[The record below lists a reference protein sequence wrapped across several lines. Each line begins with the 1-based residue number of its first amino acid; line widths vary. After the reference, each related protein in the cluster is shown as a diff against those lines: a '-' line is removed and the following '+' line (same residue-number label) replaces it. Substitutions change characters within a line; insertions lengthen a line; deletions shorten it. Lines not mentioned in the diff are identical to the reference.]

1 MGDFFQNGTITTF
14 HNLKADH
21 DEALEQQVTDYS
33 NRRPITLLLPS
44 LYSELK
50 TSALEN
56 IVQELQQVPYINH
69 VVVGLDRADISG
81 YRHTI
86 QFFSR
91 LPQKVTILWNDGSR
105 LLNIDQRLKKEGL
118 APQELGK
125 GRNVWYCL
133 GYILSCNNSD
143 IIALH
148 DCDISTYSKQMLTR
162 LVYPLAKPT
171 FNYEFCKGY
180 YRRVANGKINGRV
193 SRLLITPLV
202 RALKKVLGPLDYLC
216 YLDSFRYPLAGEM
229 AFRTDAIYD
238 LKIPSNWGLELGV
251 LSEIQ
256 RNHAINRICQVDIA
270 DNYDHKHQEMSF
282 EDHTAG
288 LSKMS
293 MDISKALFRKLAAN
307 GEIFTPEKIRT
318 IKASYYRIALDLIQ
332 MYADDAALNG
342 LTLDR
347 HVEEQSIELFSSN
360 IMLAG
365 NEFFEKPMET
375 PFMPSWNRVVSAI
388 PGILAELKEAVD
400 EDLINYG

>member
-21 DEALEQQVTDYS
+21 DETLEQQLTDFS

-171 FNYEFCKGY
+171 FNYEFSKGY
-180 YRRVANGKINGRV
+180 YRRVANDKINGRV

-270 DNYDHKHQEMSF
+270 DNYDHKHQQMSF

>member
-21 DEALEQQVTDYS
+21 DETLEQQLTDYS

-180 YRRVANGKINGRV
+180 YRRVANDKINGRV

-270 DNYDHKHQEMSF
+270 DNYDHKHQQMSF
-282 EDHTAG
+282 QDHTAG

-342 LTLDR
+342 LILDR

-388 PGILAELKEAVD
+388 PGILDELKEAVD

>member
-365 NEFFEKPMET
+365 NEFFEKHMET

>member
-1 MGDFFQNGTITTF
+1 M
-14 HNLKADH
+14 
-21 DEALEQQVTDYS
+21 
-33 NRRPITLLLPS
+33 
-44 LYSELK
+44 
-50 TSALEN
+50 
-56 IVQELQQVPYINH
+56 
-69 VVVGLDRADISG
+69 
-81 YRHTI
+81 
-86 QFFSR
+86 
-91 LPQKVTILWNDGSR
+91 
-105 LLNIDQRLKKEGL
+105 
-118 APQELGK
+118 
-125 GRNVWYCL
+125 
-133 GYILSCNNSD
+133 
-143 IIALH
+143 
-148 DCDISTYSKQMLTR
+148 
-162 LVYPLAKPT
+162 
-171 FNYEFCKGY
+171 
-180 YRRVANGKINGRV
+180 
-193 SRLLITPLV
+193 
-202 RALKKVLGPLDYLC
+202 
-216 YLDSFRYPLAGEM
+216 
-229 AFRTDAIYD
+229 
-238 LKIPSNWGLELGV
+238 ELGV

>member
-238 LKIPSNWGLELGV
+238 LKIPSNWDW
-251 LSEIQ
+251 S
-256 RNHAINRICQVDIA
+256 
-270 DNYDHKHQEMSF
+270 
-282 EDHTAG
+282 
-288 LSKMS
+288 
-293 MDISKALFRKLAAN
+293 
-307 GEIFTPEKIRT
+307 
-318 IKASYYRIALDLIQ
+318 
-332 MYADDAALNG
+332 
-342 LTLDR
+342 
-347 HVEEQSIELFSSN
+347 
-360 IMLAG
+360 
-365 NEFFEKPMET
+365 
-375 PFMPSWNRVVSAI
+375 
-388 PGILAELKEAVD
+388 
-400 EDLINYG
+400 